1 MKRRIIAALMA
12 LCLCIG
18 LLPATALAVEGEAT
32 DYISL
37 SDDSSGSSNV
47 GEKPG
52 TVTVVVIDATN
63 NQELGKTTFTRNCTA
78 NSLTISLVDGIK
90 DEYDIESVDTNGS
103 YSDNLSADS
112 YSIESWSSPYGEGG
126 LFTVYLCPEFEA
138 PYLPDGEIE
147 NLNLTRTY
155 RIYPTQVLKML
166 RALNADISPDT
177 QIVDIKPI
185 WVKSFA
191 EDDKSFS
198 DVNVESDYGSL
209 IVTSSDGNVDTVQPT
224 NLRKLEITYNN
235 GGDNKTVEVYSKDLR
250 CTIEGTISQYYNI
263 EWNDD
268 SFHIVYF
275 YNETDGNAGNHY
287 FPYAI
292 RFVDDGETLGDQMP
306 PDPVYDNSLYEFV
319 NWEEGGF
326 DGSGNIFNENTP
338 VNDDLT
344 VFARKISTEHAG
356 TIIQV
361 SNENNQLFDR
371 VAELYNVSSD
381 TKLSGND
388 IIKDSVKIRVNGIG
402 EEHTNE
408 TYFSNRWLD
417 ITKPGWYEVANNS
430 APGQDGLPTTNEH
443 VPFDNIREIV
453 VYFEAN
459 GIEGQ
464 QSVTIPV
471 GSDAGSISKLLTA
484 TEVTV
489 ELDVNSKPNRPTE
502 SDLENPKGILGENAV
517 TVDCTSETAD
527 HADKTYGLKDGY
539 TIGDVEWRGTGDAAA
554 YYVDIT
560 NIAPDAYVT
569 AYNTTIENGHALSP
583 ADQGAETITL
593 KWVDSSWTVAS
604 DVPVIFTV
612 TCDDEVGDGYT
623 LTYNYNQGGG
633 DSTTEK
639 VNQTY
644 AANEKANLPDQI
656 DEQIDTKEDGVVFVG
671 WTEKPN
677 NYTKSTPATE
687 KPNGMVSS
695 VTFSNA
701 NITVHAVWAQ
711 DADNDDI
718 PDYEDEDFAMQN
730 VYVYA
735 KPIGSGT
742 DGALTEAEE
751 EILKETYGL
760 TLNAKGYCVLGKLG
774 NVLLPYASDQT
785 WQTNCHTQY
794 ESVIDAAFAAGKFVG
809 YEQGKSYDSLLKALE
824 WYNLSVSSGAD
835 GYPEAENYPSWHLD
849 GNLNISAKY
858 KLTYD
863 ANGGTI
869 GGNPTFLVN
878 GIALA
883 DATNYKLGEETG
895 YKAPTHADE
904 GTEDVLFAG
913 WTTDV
918 DAKGKIYS
926 VEDATAPNAN
936 IPAAVDAVDLT
947 KNDTVYALWSYDED
961 NDGTPDINEIIV
973 TPADITIYTGG
984 DSYTGE
990 IVDSNGVP
998 VTSGEDETQ
1007 DYNGFPEPGFY
1018 ITLPTAL
1025 NDQLREDQEDS
1036 SLPVDLSNV
1045 LSFVYEQE
1053 QEDTEKHWTLQMYNP
1068 ASGANNIAYKKFIY
1082 QLEPGAEQAPVR
1094 LLIKDAAG
1102 KEQPSDRFE
1111 FDVETLYQEYTM
1123 TIYGGENVETNE
1135 VQAVI
1140 EGDTYSVF
1148 VDTGDLTVRGVKGED
1163 STSAV
1168 VTEKPEELDK
1178 ITAVA
1183 ADDVTYYINESAIPV
1198 RDDAEIHLLAD
1209 ELAATPEALVKA
1221 AKDAIKAELENPE
1234 YDFMYLDLVDSSNG
1248 NAYVT
1253 MQGTDTVTI
1262 HWPIPG
1268 DAKEGSAFYVV
1279 HFDGLDREYDVDEL
1293 DDLLKN
1299 GEEVQVIAYMK
1310 DGEKEL
1316 TVGEDSV
1323 SFTTSTFSPFALV
1336 YETTSTPT
1344 TPQYTVEFKP
1354 GDHGSLLGT
1363 TIFHVNAGNKVIS
1376 VPTVNED
1383 SNYDFTGWLGSDGNT
1398 YTSSKILGLSITKD
1412 MTFTAQYR
1420 YTGDSG
1426 YDPKEATLRFN
1437 SRGGTEFEDEV
1448 RDNPFR
1454 YNPYNKIP
1462 SRPGYRFTG
1471 WYDSSRLDN
1480 RYDEDEEISVPMGI
1494 TTVWAGWEET
1504 SVPSMLNGDDHYA
1517 YIQGYSDGTVRPN
1530 ANITRAQVATI
1541 FFRLLDEDVRDDS
1554 LTTYNTF
1561 PDVDEDYWAN
1571 TAISTMASLGVING
1585 RNSGLF
1591 DPDAYITRAE
1601 FAAICARFDDS
1612 GVDGI
1617 TTFTD
1622 TVGHWAEDEISRA
1635 AALGWIQGYSDGT
1648 FRPNQYITRAQA
1660 VTMINRVLC
1669 RLPEDTDDLLSGMNT
1684 WTDCHEDDWFYLA
1697 IQEATNSHDFV
1708 AKDRVYESWTDLNRA
1723 PDWSRYE

>member
-18 LLPATALAVEGEAT
+18 LLPATALAAGDIYEGNDT
-32 DYISL
+32 FYYHIT
-37 SDDSSGSSNV
+37 DSSLANMVAAKRPEGSSSEVSRVTITFNEDYSAGEQNTFVFRNGYTIALSNV
-47 GEKPG
+47 SDSVQPDD
-52 TVTVVVIDATN
+52 IAY
-63 NQELGKTTFTRNCTA
+63 
-78 NSLTISLVDGIK
+78 LTISFVDSESIRI
-90 DEYDIESVDTNGS
+90 EQNELNWTWVSSLPRRYDLRLATDDNTCTVTFYYQPGDTVDNSAWQVYREVPVEKGTSLGNLMPALPNEGTAHWVAWETGSNNGTGAEFTADTIVN
-103 YSDNLSADS
+103 SDL
-112 YSIESWSSPYGEGG
+112 
-126 LFTVYLCPEFEA
+126 TVYA
-138 PYLPDGEIE
+138 
-147 NLNLTRTY
+147 R
-155 RIYPTQVLKML
+155 K
-166 RALNADISPDT
+166 
-177 QIVDIKPI
+177 
-185 WVKSFA
+185 
-191 EDDKSFS
+191 
-198 DVNVESDYGSL
+198 
-209 IVTSSDGNVDTVQPT
+209 VTSGAGS
-224 NLRKLEITYNN
+224 EY
-235 GGDNKTVEVYSKDLR
+235 
-250 CTIEGTISQYYNI
+250 
-263 EWNDD
+263 
-268 SFHIVYF
+268 HIM
-275 YNETDGNAGNHY
+275 N
-287 FPYAI
+287 P
-292 RFVDDGETLGDQMP
+292 
-306 PDPVYDNSLYEFV
+306 DNSLLEAVLELYLDDYPDSEV
-319 NWEEGGF
+319 TTDDVQISRISVVGSEDSTNPNYSPVGTSYGWQEGTSWYWIYNLENHTLPEGG
-326 DGSGNIFNENTP
+326 SYWN
-338 VNDDLT
+338 
-344 VFARKISTEHAG
+344 
-356 TIIQV
+356 
-361 SNENNQLFDR
+361 DR
-371 VAELYNVSSD
+371 VPP
-381 TKLSGND
+381 ND
-388 IIKDSVKIRVNGIG
+388 IQSITIYATVDGN
-402 EEHTNE
+402 EE
-408 TYFSNRWLD
+408 TY
-417 ITKPGWYEVANNS
+417 
-430 APGQDGLPTTNEH
+430 
-443 VPFDNIREIV
+443 
-453 VYFEAN
+453 
-459 GIEGQ
+459 
-464 QSVTIPV
+464 
-471 GSDAGSISKLLTA
+471 SISRS
-484 TEVTV
+484 
-489 ELDVNSKPNRPTE
+489 ELDVRVRSNVIIEIYLRDTNDEEEDTPPDAPDKDTVI
-502 SDLENPKGILGENAV
+502 DLAGENAV
-517 TVDCTSETAD
+517 AVKCTTNTDHQQDTSELSAESITV
-527 HADKTYGLKDGY
+527 GSVVSNGEGGY
-539 TIGDVEWRGTGDAAA
+539 TCT
-554 YYVDIT
+554 IT
-560 NIAPDAYVT
+560 VAPDSYVT
-569 AYNTTIENGHALSP
+569 AYNGTYSGHRLDPTGQTGEILLVHDGENWVIAGEAPYVTFTVSCGTDYAIDGFTKKFVDSTDERAAAEAAGIDLGGYDFPNTDGKVIIPEDGTVTLLYAITVTGKEGAAFTVTDTGATLVSENVTADENDTFTGSIPAGAASITFYVSKTFDADNLESASEGDGTVLKNTATVAGNADPNEDEDTEETPAEEEQDMISRDVYVYLRVEGTGDGGALTAEEQELVKGWGLTPSEP
-583 ADQGAETITL
+583 ETYYILGKLSGVELPETITG
-593 KWVDSSWTVAS
+593 VAEN
-604 DVPVIFTV
+604 VN
-612 TCDDEVGDGYT
+612 CYN
-623 LTYNYNQGGG
+623 TY
-633 DSTTEK
+633 
-639 VNQTY
+639 QTY
-644 AANEKANLPDQI
+644 IEQAFNGNKFEPYDNYDNKDQI
-656 DEQIDTKEDGVVFVG
+656 
-671 WTEKPN
+671 N
-677 NYTKSTPATE
+677 
-687 KPNGMVSS
+687 
-695 VTFSNA
+695 
-701 NITVHAVWAQ
+701 
-711 DADNDDI
+711 
-718 PDYEDEDFAMQN
+718 
-730 VYVYA
+730 
-735 KPIGSGT
+735 
-742 DGALTEAEE
+742 
-751 EILKETYGL
+751 
-760 TLNAKGYCVLGKLG
+760 
-774 NVLLPYASDQT
+774 
-785 WQTNCHTQY
+785 
-794 ESVIDAAFAAGKFVG
+794 
-809 YEQGKSYDSLLKALE
+809 SLLKRIDSWEKLSWAYGAPG
-824 WYNLSVSSGAD
+824 YNVEGNCL
-835 GYPEAENYPSWHLD
+835 HLD
-849 GNLNISAKY
+849 GVLKLKSSY
-858 KLTYD
+858 DLTYD

-869 GGNPTFLVN
+869 NGNETYTVPDIPAAEAKDYTLSDKIVPEHSN
-878 GIALA
+878 
-883 DATNYKLGEETG
+883 DA
-895 YKAPTHADE
+895 
-904 GTEDVLFAG
+904 VVFAG
-913 WTTDV
+913 WTLTDTE
-918 DAKGKIYS
+918 GKIYS

-936 IPAAVDAVDLT
+936 IPAAVDTVDLI
-947 KNDTVYALWSYDED
+947 KNNTVYALWSYDED

-990 IVDSNGVP
+990 IVDSKGDP
-998 VTSGEDETQ
+998 VTSGGEGETQ

-1025 NDQLREDQEDS
+1025 NDQLRGGITG
-1036 SLPVDLSNV
+1036 PVDLSEE
-1045 LSFVYEQE
+1045 LSFVYEKE
-1053 QEDTEKHWTLQMYNP
+1053 LGSEAKHWTLKMYNP
-1068 ASGANNIAYKKFIY
+1068 DTDAESNIAYEKFIY
-1082 QLEPGAEQAPVR
+1082 QLEPGAEQDPVR
-1094 LLIKDAAG
+1094 LLITDTAG
-1102 KEQPSDRFE
+1102 NEQTSDRFG
-1111 FDVETLYQEYTM
+1111 FDVDTLYQEYTM
-1123 TIYGGENVETNE
+1123 TIYGGGNVDTGN
-1135 VQAVI
+1135 VRAVI
-1140 EGDTYSVF
+1140 GSDTYPVF

-1462 SRPGYRFTG
+1462 TRPGYRFTG
-1471 WYDSSRLDN
+1471 WYDSSRLDD

>member
-1 MKRRIIAALMA
+1 
-12 LCLCIG
+12 
-18 LLPATALAVEGEAT
+18 
-32 DYISL
+32 
-37 SDDSSGSSNV
+37 
-47 GEKPG
+47 
-52 TVTVVVIDATN
+52 
-63 NQELGKTTFTRNCTA
+63 
-78 NSLTISLVDGIK
+78 
-90 DEYDIESVDTNGS
+90 
-103 YSDNLSADS
+103 
-112 YSIESWSSPYGEGG
+112 
-126 LFTVYLCPEFEA
+126 
-138 PYLPDGEIE
+138 
-147 NLNLTRTY
+147 
-155 RIYPTQVLKML
+155 ML

-560 NIAPDAYVT
+560 VTDDPYVV
-569 AYNTTIENGHALSP
+569 AYNNDDGVDVTHRITGE
-583 ADQGAETITL
+583 DTKTITL
-593 KWVDSSWTVAS
+593 KWVGGEWSVSSAT
-604 DVPVIFTV
+604 PVTFTV
-612 TCDDEVGDGYT
+612 TCEEDDPTKPDFDADDLAGVEVEVLCLEKRGEHKYKTALNDSTLSNTYTTDIKANTGTVGGVQYSWECTVTINKDPFVTLFNQKAALNGWGDHKFKEITSGKLTFYYSTAEEEWVGFGGQTVTIFMTEQKSQYT
-623 LTYNYNQGGG
+623 LTYDFNGGIYP
-633 DSTTEK
+633 
-639 VNQTY
+639 Q
-644 AANEKANLPDQI
+644 Q
-656 DEQIDTKEDGVVFVG
+656 DG
-671 WTEKPN
+671 TLLKKN
-677 NYTKSTPATE
+677 
-687 KPNGMVSS
+687 S
-695 VTFSNA
+695 VTLA
-701 NITVHAVWAQ
+701 PGEYTL
-711 DADNDDI
+711 
-718 PDYEDEDFAMQN
+718 DEVAGYLEPVPNF
-730 VYVYA
+730 
-735 KPIGSGT
+735 
-742 DGALTEAEE
+742 
-751 EILKETYGL
+751 YG
-760 TLNAKGYCVLGKLG
+760 
-774 NVLLPYASDQT
+774 
-785 WQTNCHTQY
+785 
-794 ESVIDAAFAAGKFVG
+794 
-809 YEQGKSYDSLLKALE
+809 QGEK
-824 WYNLSVSSGAD
+824 
-835 GYPEAENYPSWHLD
+835 
-849 GNLNISAKY
+849 
-858 KLTYD
+858 
-863 ANGGTI
+863 
-869 GGNPTFLVN
+869 
-878 GIALA
+878 
-883 DATNYKLGEETG
+883 
-895 YKAPTHADE
+895 
-904 GTEDVLFAG
+904 VLFAG
-913 WTTDV
+913 WTTEV
-918 DAKGKIYS
+918 PEEAGKVYHY
-926 VEDATAPNAN
+926 DDPN
-936 IPAAVDAVDLT
+936 IPEIEETVTITDQPV
-947 KNDTVYALWSYDED
+947 TVYAVWGYDED
-961 NDGTPDINEIIV
+961 QDGVADINEIIV

-984 DSYTGE
+984 MGYG
-990 IVDSNGVP
+990 GVTNADGTIIDD
-998 VTSGEDETQ
+998 TSGS
-1007 DYNGFPEPGFY
+1007 GLPKPGY
-1018 ITLPTAL
+1018 HITLPAGL
-1025 NDQLREDQEDS
+1025 ADELGLKDGI
-1036 SLPVDLSNV
+1036 DLAKA
-1045 LSFVYEQE
+1045 LSFSYSGTDELTGEAVTRAWDMTCAGVYSNTPLRYVYSLNADTVT
-1053 QEDTEKHWTLQMYNP
+1053 DTE
-1068 ASGANNIAYKKFIY
+1068 
-1082 QLEPGAEQAPVR
+1082 VR
-1094 LLIKDAAG
+1094 LLFKDAEGNVKDNDQINMSANA
-1102 KEQPSDRFE
+1102 PSAK
-1111 FDVETLYQEYTM
+1111 YTM
-1123 TIYGGENVETNE
+1123 TINPGG
-1135 VQAVI
+1135 
-1140 EGDTYSVF
+1140 
-1148 VDTGDLTVRGVKGED
+1148 
-1163 STSAV
+1163 
-1168 VTEKPEELDK
+1168 LDQK
-1178 ITAVA
+1178 
-1183 ADDVTYYINESAIPV
+1183 
-1198 RDDAEIHLLAD
+1198 
-1209 ELAATPEALVKA
+1209 
-1221 AKDAIKAELENPE
+1221 AIKAVFTVNDGQPVERSVFIDTGVLTIRSITTPDQEVTTPIVASDGSVTGGTITAQAGENMVYHVNDSEVKVDAGRVELLVDEVSGDEDFNKALGEDAISEVKEDEALHASLTNPM
-1234 YDFMYLDLVDSSNG
+1234 YDLAYLDLVDAENG
-1248 NAYVT
+1248 NAVVT
-1253 MQGTDTVTI
+1253 VESGKLTI
-1262 HWPIPG
+1262 YWPVPAYAA
-1268 DAKEGSAFYVV
+1268 DNSDFYVV
-1279 HFDGLDREYDVDEL
+1279 HYHGGMDRETAVDQNQLADVANTVTKVE
-1293 DDLLKN
+1293 KT
-1299 GEEVQVIAYMK
+1299 A
-1310 DGEKEL
+1310 DGEHI
-1316 TVGEDSV
+1316 T
-1323 SFTTSTFSPFALV
+1323 FTTSTFSPFALV
-1336 YETTSTPT
+1336 YETTSTPPVT
-1344 TPQYTVEFKP
+1344 QYTVTYDANGGK
-1354 GDHGSLLGT
+1354 GAMASQT
-1363 TIFHVNAGNKVIS
+1363 VNAGGSVTIS
-1376 VPTVNED
+1376 ANAFTR
-1383 SNYDFTGWLGSDGNT
+1383 SGYTFTGWNTASDGSGT
-1398 YTSSKILGLSITKD
+1398 SYTVGQQVSLTNNLTLY
-1412 MTFTAQYR
+1412 AQWKS
-1420 YTGDSG
+1420 TGDSG

-1462 SRPGYRFTG
+1462 TRPGYRFTG
-1471 WYDSSRLDN
+1471 WYDSSRLDD

-1541 FFRLLDEDVRDDS
+1541 FFRLLDEDVRDDN

-1561 PDVDEDYWAN
+1561 PDVDQDYWAN

-1635 AALGWIQGYSDGT
+1635 AALGWIQGYADGT

-1708 AKDRVYESWTDLNRA
+1708 AKDRAYESWTDLNRA

>member
-18 LLPATALAVEGEAT
+18 LLPATALAA
-32 DYISL
+32 
-37 SDDSSGSSNV
+37 SGSNTANGSYVSLDYGTGTANLKITVNV
-47 GEKPG
+47 FYDGEQ
-52 TVTVVVIDATN
+52 VD
-63 NQELGKTTFTRNCTA
+63 TFTVN
-78 NSLTISLVDGIK
+78 DGAKSGNEMEIRLLGTQQ
-90 DEYDIESVDTNGS
+90 DQYDIESVDINPGGGAILTG
-103 YSDNLSADS
+103 SADS
-112 YSIESWSSPYGEGG
+112 WDLGVWSVFDNPDVVINVTLCDQYERPEIVNEHTDWYDLTLEYRLYEPQMLELLYLNGDTGVNKDTTVSSIDVHFVDSYGLQEYKGLHEIGTGANNLPYRYMTLSGVGDKG
-126 LFTVYLCPEFEA
+126 N
-138 PYLPDGEIE
+138 PDNI
-147 NLNLTRTY
+147 RY
-155 RIYPTQVLKML
+155 
-166 RALNADISPDT
+166 
-177 QIVDIKPI
+177 
-185 WVKSFA
+185 
-191 EDDKSFS
+191 
-198 DVNVESDYGSL
+198 
-209 IVTSSDGNVDTVQPT
+209 
-224 NLRKLEITYNN
+224 LEITYDNN
-235 GGDNKTVEVYSKDLR
+235 DGRGEKTVKIYSGDLR
-250 CTIEGTISQYYNI
+250 YVGKKVAGFPIYEIEAR
-263 EWNDD
+263 DD
-268 SFHIVYF
+268 SESIVAF
-275 YNETDGNAGNHY
+275 YIEEGAELSTWSLYDVEFVKDGEALGYDRMPEDPTFPNTQYVFTNWDKNVTGGAPFLPYDPVTDHTVVYAQKTSTSGYGGTEYHAMNTGNALLD
-287 FPYAI
+287 
-292 RFVDDGETLGDQMP
+292 RFL
-306 PDPVYDNSLYEFV
+306 
-319 NWEEGGF
+319 
-326 DGSGNIFNENTP
+326 
-338 VNDDLT
+338 
-344 VFARKISTEHAG
+344 
-356 TIIQV
+356 
-361 SNENNQLFDR
+361 
-371 VAELYNVSSD
+371 ELYN
-381 TKLSGND
+381 TNHNTEYGLND
-388 IIKDSVKIRVNGIG
+388 IDLDSVKIQVNGLDSDA
-402 EEHTNE
+402 TNPNYWNNHWKNNNAYYRIVNS
-408 TYFSNRWLD
+408 TINLGWQSDTVSN
-417 ITKPGWYEVANNS
+417 T
-430 APGQDGLPTTNEH
+430 H
-443 VPFDNIREIV
+443 VPHEQAQSITIYADVDGTSVEVVIPCGTNPGEIGKSLVQDNIVQLIV
-453 VYFEAN
+453 NAPPKAPTDEDLT
-459 GIEGQ
+459 GDPD
-464 QSVTIPV
+464 IPDDT
-471 GSDAGSISKLLTA
+471 GLLGDGA
-484 TEVTV
+484 VTV
-489 ELDVNSKPNRPTE
+489 ECIKAD
-502 SDLENPKGILGENAV
+502 
-517 TVDCTSETAD
+517 AD
-527 HADKTYGLKDGY
+527 HESVTYGLKKGY
-539 TIGDVEWRGTGDAAA
+539 AIGEVEWRGTGDAAA

-560 NIAPDAYVT
+560 VTDDPYVV
-569 AYNTTIENGHALSP
+569 AYNNDDGVDVTHRITGE
-583 ADQGAETITL
+583 DTKTITL
-593 KWVDSSWTVAS
+593 KWVGGEWSVSSAT
-604 DVPVIFTV
+604 PVTFTV
-612 TCDDEVGDGYT
+612 TCEEDDPTKPDFDADDLAGVEVEVLCLEKRGEHKYKTALNDSTLSNTYTTDIKANTGTVGGVQYSWECTVTINKDPFVTLFNQKAALNGWGDHKFKEITSGKLTFYYSTAEEEWVGFGGQTVTIFMTEQKSQYT
-623 LTYNYNQGGG
+623 LTYDFNGGIYP
-633 DSTTEK
+633 
-639 VNQTY
+639 Q
-644 AANEKANLPDQI
+644 Q
-656 DEQIDTKEDGVVFVG
+656 DG
-671 WTEKPN
+671 TLLKKN
-677 NYTKSTPATE
+677 
-687 KPNGMVSS
+687 S
-695 VTFSNA
+695 VTLA
-701 NITVHAVWAQ
+701 PGEYTL
-711 DADNDDI
+711 
-718 PDYEDEDFAMQN
+718 DEVAGYLEPVPNF
-730 VYVYA
+730 
-735 KPIGSGT
+735 
-742 DGALTEAEE
+742 
-751 EILKETYGL
+751 YG
-760 TLNAKGYCVLGKLG
+760 
-774 NVLLPYASDQT
+774 
-785 WQTNCHTQY
+785 
-794 ESVIDAAFAAGKFVG
+794 
-809 YEQGKSYDSLLKALE
+809 QGEK
-824 WYNLSVSSGAD
+824 
-835 GYPEAENYPSWHLD
+835 
-849 GNLNISAKY
+849 
-858 KLTYD
+858 
-863 ANGGTI
+863 
-869 GGNPTFLVN
+869 
-878 GIALA
+878 
-883 DATNYKLGEETG
+883 
-895 YKAPTHADE
+895 
-904 GTEDVLFAG
+904 VLFAG
-913 WTTDV
+913 WTTEV
-918 DAKGKIYS
+918 PEEAGKVYHY
-926 VEDATAPNAN
+926 DDPN
-936 IPAAVDAVDLT
+936 IPEIEETVTITDQPV
-947 KNDTVYALWSYDED
+947 TVYAVWGYDED
-961 NDGTPDINEIIV
+961 QDGTPDINEIIV

-990 IVDSNGVP
+990 IVDSKGDP
-998 VTSGEDETQ
+998 VTSGGEGETQ

-1025 NDQLREDQEDS
+1025 NDQLRGGITG
-1036 SLPVDLSNV
+1036 PVDLSEE
-1045 LSFVYEQE
+1045 LSFVYEKE
-1053 QEDTEKHWTLQMYNP
+1053 LGSEAKHWTLKMYNP
-1068 ASGANNIAYKKFIY
+1068 DTDAESNIAYEKFIY
-1082 QLEPGAEQAPVR
+1082 QLEPGAEQDPVR
-1094 LLIKDAAG
+1094 LLITDTAG
-1102 KEQPSDRFE
+1102 NEQTSDRFG
-1111 FDVETLYQEYTM
+1111 FDVDTLYQEYTM
-1123 TIYGGENVETNE
+1123 TIYGGGNVDTGN
-1135 VQAVI
+1135 VRAVI
-1140 EGDTYSVF
+1140 GSDTYPVF

-1183 ADDVTYYINESAIPV
+1183 ADDVTYYINDSAIPV
-1198 RDDAEIHLLAD
+1198 RKDAEIHLLAD
-1209 ELAATPEALVKA
+1209 ELADTPQALTDAAEKA
-1221 AKDAIKAELENPE
+1221 INGAIVDPE
-1234 YDFMYLDLVDSSNG
+1234 YDFMYLDLVDNSNG

-1253 MQGTDTVTI
+1253 LGDDDTITI

-1462 SRPGYRFTG
+1462 TRPGYRFTG
-1471 WYDSSRLDN
+1471 WYDSSRLDD

>member
-18 LLPATALAVEGEAT
+18 LLPATALAAGGIEQGDLVTLKYETGAMDRTITVNVYVNNELKEKVSASDGAATSNTIRIIVNDDVNYEIDRVDQSGGGGSLIDGIKPGFKEYEYPNWAGSDSVTFDVYLREPLPKPSTPNGVYNGVDTIDFRAYYPHLLKLLYLGLGDKSQVKVDTEITEVTVNFVEPFGYGENTSFNRADREE
-32 DYISL
+32 DYLHYTFSNASGLAVPNNVESL
-37 SDDSSGSSNV
+37 TIASTA
-47 GEKPG
+47 G
-52 TVTVVVIDATN
+52 TVTVGAGDLRFVLGYEVGAT
-63 NQELGKTTFTRNCTA
+63 
-78 NSLTISLVDGIK
+78 DGGP
-90 DEYDIESVDTNGS
+90 Y
-103 YSDNLSADS
+103 
-112 YSIESWSSPYGEGG
+112 YSIE
-126 LFTVYLCPEFEA
+126 A
-138 PYLPDGEIE
+138 
-147 NLNLTRTY
+147 N
-155 RIYPTQVLKML
+155 
-166 RALNADISPDT
+166 
-177 QIVDIKPI
+177 
-185 WVKSFA
+185 
-191 EDDKSFS
+191 
-198 DVNVESDYGSL
+198 
-209 IVTSSDGNVDTVQPT
+209 
-224 NLRKLEITYNN
+224 
-235 GGDNKTVEVYSKDLR
+235 
-250 CTIEGTISQYYNI
+250 
-263 EWNDD
+263 NDD
-268 SFHIVYF
+268 LCVVYF
-275 YNETDGNAGNHY
+275 YNETTANNY
-287 FPYAI
+287 VPYAV
-292 RFVDDGETLGDQMP
+292 RFVESGQSIGEENM
-306 PDPVYDNSLYEFV
+306 PDPPEYGGNSEFV
-319 NWEEGGF
+319 AWTETYDGGRPFLSSTIVEE
-326 DGSGNIFNENTP
+326 
-338 VNDDLT
+338 DLT
-344 VFARKISTEHAG
+344 VFSQRKDSLSASSEIHVMNDSGLLKER
-356 TIIQV
+356 I
-361 SNENNQLFDR
+361 
-371 VAELYNVSSD
+371 AELYELNESEIDWGSVKISVYGKTDDNHTNPDYNISPNANGWRGTDGDEYYFVYNYPTGVGDQENDQVYINDITKIVITAQNSSGKDLGEVTINKGIYDGDFGVSTGSQGSGYITQIFINDNNTPDPDPEPGDDYAITGIDKALVDSEDEKSAATVAGIDWADYDFPTDGKVIIPEDGTVTLLYAITVTGKEGAAFTVTDTGATLVSENVTADEND
-381 TKLSGND
+381 TFTGSIPAGAASITFYVSKTFDADNLESASEGDGTVLKNTATVAGNADPNEDEDTEETPAEEEQDMISRDVYVYLRVEGTGDGGALTAEEQELVKGWGLTPSEPETYYILGKLSG
-388 IIKDSVKIRVNGIG
+388 
-402 EEHTNE
+402 
-408 TYFSNRWLD
+408 
-417 ITKPGWYEVANNS
+417 
-430 APGQDGLPTTNEH
+430 
-443 VPFDNIREIV
+443 
-453 VYFEAN
+453 
-459 GIEGQ
+459 
-464 QSVTIPV
+464 
-471 GSDAGSISKLLTA
+471 
-484 TEVTV
+484 V
-489 ELDVNSKPNRPTE
+489 ELP
-502 SDLENPKGILGENAV
+502 
-517 TVDCTSETAD
+517 
-527 HADKTYGLKDGY
+527 
-539 TIGDVEWRGTGDAAA
+539 
-554 YYVDIT
+554 
-560 NIAPDAYVT
+560 
-569 AYNTTIENGHALSP
+569 
-583 ADQGAETITL
+583 ETITG
-593 KWVDSSWTVAS
+593 VAEN
-604 DVPVIFTV
+604 VN
-612 TCDDEVGDGYT
+612 CYN
-623 LTYNYNQGGG
+623 TY
-633 DSTTEK
+633 
-639 VNQTY
+639 QTY
-644 AANEKANLPDQI
+644 IEQAFNGNKFEPYDNYDNKDQI
-656 DEQIDTKEDGVVFVG
+656 
-671 WTEKPN
+671 N
-677 NYTKSTPATE
+677 
-687 KPNGMVSS
+687 
-695 VTFSNA
+695 
-701 NITVHAVWAQ
+701 
-711 DADNDDI
+711 
-718 PDYEDEDFAMQN
+718 
-730 VYVYA
+730 
-735 KPIGSGT
+735 
-742 DGALTEAEE
+742 
-751 EILKETYGL
+751 
-760 TLNAKGYCVLGKLG
+760 
-774 NVLLPYASDQT
+774 
-785 WQTNCHTQY
+785 
-794 ESVIDAAFAAGKFVG
+794 
-809 YEQGKSYDSLLKALE
+809 SLLKRIDSWEKLSWAYGAPG
-824 WYNLSVSSGAD
+824 YNVESNCL
-835 GYPEAENYPSWHLD
+835 HLD
-849 GNLNISAKY
+849 GVLKLESSY
-858 KLTYD
+858 DLTYD

-869 GGNPTFLVN
+869 DGNKTYTVPDIPAAEAKDYSLSKEIV
-878 GIALA
+878 
-883 DATNYKLGEETG
+883 
-895 YKAPTHADE
+895 PTHSNDA
-904 GTEDVLFAG
+904 VVFAG
-913 WTTDV
+913 WTLTDT
-918 DAKGKIYS
+918 GEKIYS

-936 IPAAVDAVDLT
+936 IPAAVEAVDLT
-947 KNDTVYALWSYDED
+947 ENDTVYALWSYDED

-990 IVDSNGVP
+990 IVDSKGDP
-998 VTSGEDETQ
+998 VTSGGEGETQ

-1462 SRPGYRFTG
+1462 TRPGYRFTG
-1471 WYDSSRLDN
+1471 WYDSSRLDD

>member
-18 LLPATALAVEGEAT
+18 LLPATALAVEFNQTVTGDYLKAMYNGVSLPTTAHTDITVKVLSPGGEELESLNLQEAT
-32 DYISL
+32 RSTPVTLTLISEDYEIDEVTVDNGNAADYSINNSFDEVYFYWTGASDTMGITVSL
-37 SDDSSGSSNV
+37 RDPLPKPDTPEGVYNDGDTIDFRAYYPHLLKLLYLGLGDKSQVKVDTEITEVTVNFVEPFGYGEDTSFIRADREEDYLHYTFSNASGLAVPNNV
-47 GEKPG
+47 ESLTIASTAG
-52 TVTVVVIDATN
+52 TVTVGAGDLRFVLGYEVGAT
-63 NQELGKTTFTRNCTA
+63 
-78 NSLTISLVDGIK
+78 DGGP
-90 DEYDIESVDTNGS
+90 Y
-103 YSDNLSADS
+103 
-112 YSIESWSSPYGEGG
+112 YSIE
-126 LFTVYLCPEFEA
+126 A
-138 PYLPDGEIE
+138 
-147 NLNLTRTY
+147 N
-155 RIYPTQVLKML
+155 
-166 RALNADISPDT
+166 
-177 QIVDIKPI
+177 
-185 WVKSFA
+185 
-191 EDDKSFS
+191 
-198 DVNVESDYGSL
+198 
-209 IVTSSDGNVDTVQPT
+209 
-224 NLRKLEITYNN
+224 
-235 GGDNKTVEVYSKDLR
+235 
-250 CTIEGTISQYYNI
+250 
-263 EWNDD
+263 NDD
-268 SFHIVYF
+268 LCVVYF
-275 YNETDGNAGNHY
+275 YNETTSNNY
-287 FPYAI
+287 VPYAV
-292 RFVDDGETLGDQMP
+292 RFVESGQSIGEENM
-306 PDPVYDNSLYEFV
+306 PDPPEYGGNSEFV
-319 NWEEGGF
+319 AWTETYDGGRPFLSSTIVEE
-326 DGSGNIFNENTP
+326 
-338 VNDDLT
+338 DLT
-344 VFARKISTEHAG
+344 VFSQKKDSLSASSEIHVMNDSGLLKERI
-356 TIIQV
+356 
-361 SNENNQLFDR
+361 
-371 VAELYNVSSD
+371 AELYELNESEIDWGSVKISVYGKTDDNHTNPDYNISPNANGWRGTD
-381 TKLSGND
+381 GDEYYFVYNYPTGVGDQENDQVYIND
-388 IIKDSVKIRVNGIG
+388 IIKIVITAQNSSGKDLGEVTINKGIYDGDFWVSTGSQGSGYITQIFINDNNTPDPDPEPGDDYAITDVTKTLVDTAEKAEAAGISGEYDYPDPVNGNKVIIPEDDTVTLLYAITVEGKPGASFTVTDKDATLVAIDSVA
-402 EEHTNE
+402 
-408 TYFSNRWLD
+408 
-417 ITKPGWYEVANNS
+417 IT
-430 APGQDGLPTTNEH
+430 QTDDTFT
-443 VPFDNIREIV
+443 
-453 VYFEAN
+453 
-459 GIEGQ
+459 
-464 QSVTIPV
+464 
-471 GSDAGSISKLLTA
+471 GSIPADAASITFYVSKTFDADNLESASEGDGTVLKNTA
-484 TEVTV
+484 TVAGNADPNEDEDTEETPAEEEQDMISRDVYVYLRV
-489 ELDVNSKPNRPTE
+489 E
-502 SDLENPKGILGENAV
+502 
-517 TVDCTSETAD
+517 
-527 HADKTYGLKDGY
+527 
-539 TIGDVEWRGTGDAAA
+539 GTGDGGALTAEEQELVKGWGLTPSEPET
-554 YYVDIT
+554 YYIL
-560 NIAPDAYVT
+560 
-569 AYNTTIENGHALSP
+569 GKLSGVELP
-583 ADQGAETITL
+583 ETITG
-593 KWVDSSWTVAS
+593 VAEN
-604 DVPVIFTV
+604 VN
-612 TCDDEVGDGYT
+612 CYN
-623 LTYNYNQGGG
+623 TY
-633 DSTTEK
+633 
-639 VNQTY
+639 QTY
-644 AANEKANLPDQI
+644 IEQAFNGNKFEPYDNYDNKDQI
-656 DEQIDTKEDGVVFVG
+656 
-671 WTEKPN
+671 N
-677 NYTKSTPATE
+677 
-687 KPNGMVSS
+687 
-695 VTFSNA
+695 
-701 NITVHAVWAQ
+701 
-711 DADNDDI
+711 
-718 PDYEDEDFAMQN
+718 
-730 VYVYA
+730 
-735 KPIGSGT
+735 
-742 DGALTEAEE
+742 
-751 EILKETYGL
+751 
-760 TLNAKGYCVLGKLG
+760 
-774 NVLLPYASDQT
+774 
-785 WQTNCHTQY
+785 
-794 ESVIDAAFAAGKFVG
+794 
-809 YEQGKSYDSLLKALE
+809 SLLKRIDSWEKLSWAYGAPG
-824 WYNLSVSSGAD
+824 YNVESNCL
-835 GYPEAENYPSWHLD
+835 HLD
-849 GNLNISAKY
+849 GVLKLESSY
-858 KLTYD
+858 DLTYD

-869 GGNPTFLVN
+869 DG
-878 GIALA
+878 
-883 DATNYKLGEETG
+883 KET
-895 YKAPTHADE
+895 YTVSDISAAEAKDYSLSKEIVPTHSNDA
-904 GTEDVLFAG
+904 VVFAG
-913 WTTDV
+913 WTLTDT
-918 DAKGKIYS
+918 GEKIYS
-926 VEDATAPNAN
+926 VEDAKNGSV
-936 IPAAVDAVDLT
+936 PAAVEAVDLT
-947 KNDTVYALWSYDED
+947 ENDTVYALWSYDED

-990 IVDSNGVP
+990 IVDSKGDP
-998 VTSGEDETQ
+998 VTSGGEDETQ

-1025 NDQLREDQEDS
+1025 NDQLRGGITG
-1036 SLPVDLSNV
+1036 PVNLSEK
-1045 LSFVYEQE
+1045 LSFVYENE
-1053 QEDTEKHWTLQMYNP
+1053 ATLAAKHWTLQMYNP
-1068 ASGANNIAYKKFIY
+1068 ASGANNIAYNKYIY
-1082 QLEPGAEQAPVR
+1082 QLAPAAEQDPVR

-1279 HFDGLDREYDVDEL
+1279 HFDGLDRDYDVDTEL
-1293 DDLLKN
+1293 EGLLTDEN
-1299 GEEVQVIAYMK
+1299 ITVYEK
-1310 DGEKEL
+1310 DGTNDL
-1316 TVGEDSV
+1316 TVSEDGKSV
-1323 SFTTSTFSPFALV
+1323 SFETSTFSPFALV
-1336 YETTSTPT
+1336 YEQKDGT
-1344 TPQYTVEFKP
+1344 TPVTKYTVTYDANGGK
-1354 GDHGSLLGT
+1354 GAMASQT
-1363 TIFHVNAGNKVIS
+1363 VNAGNS
-1376 VPTVNED
+1376 VTIKANTFTRSD
-1383 SNYDFTGWLGSDGNT
+1383 HTFTGWNTRADGTGTGYAAGNT
-1398 YTSSKILGLSITKD
+1398 ITPNSNL
-1412 MTFTAQYR
+1412 TLYAQWKS
-1420 YTGDSG
+1420 TGDSG

-1462 SRPGYRFTG
+1462 TRPGYRFTG
-1471 WYDSSRLDN
+1471 WYDSSRLDD

-1541 FFRLLDEDVRDDS
+1541 FFRLLDEDVRDDN